1 MSDRSAYQSETILA
15 KDIKVSNDTWKTGV
29 NNNMLVIGSSGSGK
43 TRHVLKPNLLQMS
56 SSYVVLDTKGS
67 LHHEVG
73 PILAENGYKV
83 MNLDFTNLG
92 SDDLVGYNPLDYVGK
107 DEKTGLYQESDII
120 SLANSLCP
128 ASEHAEDP
136 FWEHAAADYMVAFIA
151 YVLET
156 LPEEEHDM
164 NSVLRLLEGL
174 GDGSTHIL
182 MEENALK
189 DPMGISARHYMRTLG
204 GRNAEKMV
212 ASIIGILA
220 EKTSCL
226 GFREAL
232 AMYDNPNRVDFAE
245 LGRRKCALF
254 VTISDVDHSLSPLT
268 DTFVFQCLTQLMRTA
283 DSYDEEM
290 LPVPVRLFLDDF
302 GNLKIENFDQFIS
315 VVRSREIWVTILC
328 QSVAQLQRT
337 YGPFGASC
345 IIGNCDIQLV
355 LGFQDAET
363 AQYFTY
369 RADRQKST
377 LLNTPLDKSWL
388 FIRGQE
394 ARVVE
399 RYDVRDHPK
408 YREA

>member
-1 MSDRSAYQSETILA
+1 MGDRSAYQGETILA
-15 KDIKVSNDTWKTGV
+15 RDVSISNDTWRTGV

-43 TRHVLKPNLLQMS
+43 TRHVLKPNLLQMN

-73 PILAENGYKV
+73 PILAEHGYKV
-83 MNLDFTNLG
+83 MNLDFTNLD
-92 SDDLVGYNPLDYVGK
+92 SKDLVGYNPLDYIGH
-107 DEKTGLYQESDII
+107 DERTGLYSESDII
-120 SLANSLCP
+120 SLAASLCP
-128 ASEHAEDP
+128 EENSLEP
-136 FWEHAAADYMVAFIA
+136 FWDRAAADYMVAFIA

-156 LPEEEHDM
+156 LPEQEHDM
-164 NSVLRLLEGL
+164 NAVLLLLEGL
-174 GDGSTHIL
+174 GDGRTTTL
-182 MEENALK
+182 MEENAIAH
-189 DPMGISARHYMRTLG
+189 PMSISARHYQRTKG
-204 GRNAEKMV
+204 GQSADRMV

-232 AMYDNPNRVDFAE
+232 AMYDNPDRIDFAE

-254 VTISDVDHSLSPLT
+254 VTISDVDHSLAPLT
-268 DTFVFQCLTQLMRTA
+268 DTFVFQCLTQLMRSA
-283 DSYDEEM
+283 DGYEEGL

-302 GNLKIENFDQFIS
+302 GNLRINDFDQFIS

-328 QSVAQLQRT
+328 QTVAQLQRT
-337 YGPFGASC
+337 YGEFAASC

-355 LGFQDAET
+355 LGFQDAAT
-363 AQYFTY
+363 ASYFTY
-369 RADRQKST
+369 RADRLQNT

-394 ARVVE
+394 ARQVE
-399 RYDVRDHPK
+399 RYDVTEHPEF
-408 YREA
+408 REV